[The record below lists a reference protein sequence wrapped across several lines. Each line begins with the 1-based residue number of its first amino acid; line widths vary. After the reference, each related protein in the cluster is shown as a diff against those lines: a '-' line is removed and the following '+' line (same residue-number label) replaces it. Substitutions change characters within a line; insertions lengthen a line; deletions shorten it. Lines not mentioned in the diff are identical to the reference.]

1 MQSKPKLRT
10 YRLLKNSLCFEEYLK
25 HPDLRARETMTRLRG
40 GTNELR
46 IEKGRHRA
54 TNRDKIHYT
63 SERVCLICVSGEVED
78 ECHFLI
84 DCVEYED
91 LREKMFQTV
100 DVNFL
105 SGERAKEVRKEKA
118 GKLRLMNALIGHGV
132 ADTSAAV
139 ALRNAALDF
148 CKQAMKRRNAIVVQ
162 HLDQKT

>member
-10 YRLLKNSLCFEEYLK
+10 YRLLKNNLCFEEYLK

-46 IEKGRHRA
+46 IEKGRHRV
-54 TNRDKIHYT
+54 TNRDQILHE

-91 LREKMFQTV
+91 LREKMFRIV
-100 DVNFL
+100 EEKFL
-105 SGERAKEVRKEKA
+105 SGERADERSEERKSWQSKA
-118 GKLRLMNALIGHGV
+118 DERYH
-132 ADTSAAV
+132 
-139 ALRNAALDF
+139 R
-148 CKQAMKRRNAIVVQ
+148 
-162 HLDQKT
+162 